1 MVYSARS
8 VSGEPGPGTIRR
20 RPALRP
26 LTHVNADEPDR
37 APDGVVW
44 NRGCDM
50 SSDFEIGDFE
60 LAQPAMFEAMHAA
73 GIPTSLLAGQ
83 VEARQRAQA
92 VERERREQAIDAALD
107 DSFPASDPPG
117 WTLGRAR
124 R

>member
-1 MVYSARS
+1 
-8 VSGEPGPGTIRR
+8 
-20 RPALRP
+20 
-26 LTHVNADEPDR
+26 
-37 APDGVVW
+37 
-44 NRGCDM
+44 M